1 VGQRK
6 SGFWDI
12 LGQTEFRVLYKMG
25 QNFSGQNP
33 FCTFFNASFRKELL
47 RNGGPARLPLIQ
59 G

>member
-1 VGQRK
+1 
-6 SGFWDI
+6 
-12 LGQTEFRVLYKMG
+12 LYKMG